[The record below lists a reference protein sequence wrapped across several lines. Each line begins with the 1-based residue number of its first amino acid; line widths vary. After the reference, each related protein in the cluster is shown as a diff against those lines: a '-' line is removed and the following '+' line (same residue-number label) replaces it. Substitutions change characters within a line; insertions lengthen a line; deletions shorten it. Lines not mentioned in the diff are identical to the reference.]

1 MALSYVRIEPGA
13 VVIRQWPRRERRVP
27 RRDVD
32 RFDILQTKGEE
43 GTEGIARG
51 AFAPHD
57 YLAVLLKDGTS
68 IRVPWSGELNAAA
81 LRLNN
86 ELGGV

>member
-1 MALSYVRIEPGA
+1 MPLSYVRIEPDT
-13 VVIRQWPRRERRVP
+13 VVIRRWPKRVRRVP
-27 RRDVD
+27 SSDVD

-43 GTEGIARG
+43 GTEDIARG
-51 AFAPHD
+51 IFAPHA

-68 IRVPWSGELNAAA
+68 IRVPWSGELTAAA